1 MKFALLIT
9 AAPFST
15 QGAETALRFARAAV
29 SSGHSIERIFFF
41 RDGVHN
47 ASAFAVAPQDEAN
60 IPIEWQQFCEA
71 QAIDAVVCVSAAL
84 KRGIVDAN
92 VKNIPIAGLGLLT
105 DAMITADRL
114 VTFG

>member
-15 QGAETALRFARAAV
+15 QGAETALRFASAAI
-29 SSGHSIERIFFF
+29 SNGHSIERIFFF

-47 ASAFAVAPQDEAN
+47 ASAFTTVPQDESN
-60 IPIEWQQFCEA
+60 IPEEWQQFCETHK
-71 QAIDAVVCVSAAL
+71 IDAVVCVSAANR
-84 KRGIVDAN
+84 RGIVDSN
-92 VKNIPIAGLGLLT
+92 THIPIAGLGLLT
-105 DAMITADRL
+105 DAMMNADRL